1 MEEKTGQAYGV
12 FLLNSNAMRKS
23 HTFFSFIYVTY
34 ILNHDIK
41 VNKSQFEG
49 SNGRMQ
55 GLSGA
60 GAIEVDSASAIY
72 APHMTDGAL
81 KVDMLKQQNDCTWN
95 LFFALQRATFLFTE
109 VTATP
114 ASGSEPA
121 RLTYKTVGGILDFY
135 VFTGPTP
142 SDVVSQYL
150 NVIGLPYMPPYWGL
164 GFHLCRWGYK
174 SSDNMKAVIKRM
186 RDGGFPY
193 VSIAFLAY
201 HEFVL
206 I

>member
-72 APHMTDGAL
+72 APHMTVGAL

-95 LFFALQRATFLFTE
+95 
-109 VTATP
+109 
-114 ASGSEPA
+114 
-121 RLTYKTVGGILDFY
+121 
-135 VFTGPTP
+135 
-142 SDVVSQYL
+142 
-150 NVIGLPYMPPYWGL
+150 
-164 GFHLCRWGYK
+164 
-174 SSDNMKAVIKRM
+174 
-186 RDGGFPY
+186 
-193 VSIAFLAY
+193 
-201 HEFVL
+201 
-206 I
+206 